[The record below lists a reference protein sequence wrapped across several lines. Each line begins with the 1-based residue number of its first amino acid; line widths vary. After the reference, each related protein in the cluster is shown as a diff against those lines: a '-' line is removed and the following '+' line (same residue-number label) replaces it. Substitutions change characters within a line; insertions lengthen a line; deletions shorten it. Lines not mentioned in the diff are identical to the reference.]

1 MKLTEHKGKQLFQ
14 HYGIETPKSVLVSAP
29 QDVPQ
34 WGPCVLKAQVHSG
47 DRFKHGG
54 ILIVE
59 KAEQIQEKLQGL
71 LGKTIQGEVVERVLV
86 EEKIESLA
94 EWYVSLSY
102 SSEIRGPVLSLST
115 SGGTGIA
122 QAHTTSIPILVGIT
136 KEIAQRA
143 LDEAQF
149 PQEDSAAVTE
159 VLQKLW
165 TLFID
170 ECALV
175 AEINPLFKTTH
186 GLVAGD
192 AKIIIDDDK
201 NPSGERRIIAMDGDI
216 AVLASGGGA
225 SMLIMDALI
234 RAGGKP
240 ANYTEYSGNPPAQ
253 VVKELTIKVLSR
265 PGLKGCFVAGAFA
278 NFTDIYVTLSGLLE
292 GLREITPKPTYPIV
306 VRRDGPRKDEA
317 FAVLEQAKTEGFDF
331 HLFGSDIS
339 MDESAKKIVALVY
352 PV

>member
-1 MKLTEHKGKQLFQ
+1 MKLIEHEGKQLFQ
-14 HYGIETPKSVLVSAP
+14 RYGIEIPKSVLISLP
-29 QDVPQ
+29 QDLPQ

-54 ILIVE
+54 ICI
-59 KAEQIQEKLQGL
+59 AEDAKDAQEKLQTL
-71 LGKTIQGEVVERVLV
+71 LGKNIQGEIVTSILV
-86 EEKIESLA
+86 EEKIDALA
-94 EWYVSLSY
+94 QWYVSLSY
-102 SSEIRGPVLSLST
+102 SSEVRGPVLSLST
-115 SGGTGIA
+115 SGGTGVA
-122 QAHTTSIPILVGIT
+122 RAHITSIPILIGIT
-136 KEIAQRA
+136 KEIANQA
-143 LDEAQF
+143 LDDAQF
-149 PQEDSAAVTE
+149 PQEDRVVVIE
-159 VLQKLW
+159 ILQKLW
-165 TLFID
+165 TLFIN

-175 AEINPLFKTTH
+175 AEINPLFKTTG

-201 NPSGERRIIAMDGDI
+201 NPSDERRIVEMDGDI

-240 ANYTEYSGNPPAQ
+240 ANYTEYSGNPPAH

-317 FAVLEQAKTEGFDF
+317 FAMLEQAKIEGFDF
-331 HLFGSDIS
+331 HLFGSETS
-339 MDESAKKIVALVY
+339 MDESAKKVVTLAYKV
-352 PV
+352 